1 MMTQT
6 IREGPPRP
14 EITELEVRRATVAD
28 LPGIMEVERDWP
40 EGQRAPQAKF
50 EARLERFAEGVF
62 VALVG
67 AEVVGVTT
75 SCLTHYADDKLG
87 AFAAW
92 DAVTNDGWINDRSE
106 ISDPN
111 GVYVVS
117 TGIKQAFRGLS
128 IFPQLIAAQ
137 IALSKQLQLRY
148 CVTGAILEGYAEYCR
163 AHGPTDARV
172 YALLMGEQG
181 TYIDPLLRKLQRV
194 GFCIPDE
201 RHILAEYFAS
211 EDAHDWSVLMVV
223 DHSSSAARNPA
234 DA

>member
-1 MMTQT
+1 MAET
-6 IREGPPRP
+6 IGELPQRP
-14 EITELEVRRATVAD
+14 KVTDFKVRPATLDD

-50 EARLERFAEGVF
+50 EARLQRFSEGVF

-67 AEVVGVTT
+67 DEVVGVTT
-75 SCLTHYADDKLG
+75 SCLTHYAVEELG

-92 DAVTNDGWINDRSE
+92 DAVTNDGWISDRSE
-106 ISDPN
+106 IPDAN

-137 IALSKQLQLRY
+137 IALSKRLQLRY
-148 CVTGAILEGYAEYCR
+148 CLTGAILEGYAEYCR

-172 YALLMGEQG
+172 YALLIGEQG
-181 TYIDPLLRKLQRV
+181 TYIDPLLRKLQRT
-194 GFCIPDE
+194 GFRIPDE
-201 RHILAEYFAS
+201 KHVLAEYFAS

-223 DHSSSAARNPA
+223 DHSRNDASDPA
-234 DA
+234 NA